1 MIEVDRSVWLGIG
14 LVSQRRVCHDYSV
27 RMPPPVLNPTLGGL
41 GRFACR
47 TKMLNPKALPEV
59 LGEVLSSGVQ
69 VAALVNRNGMLLGCA
84 GDSASATL
92 AGAIGANLWQC
103 HERCEGAGALECML
117 MECDEGRVALKAVG
131 SYVIVCCTDSSV
143 PFGQLKAKTH
153 ALHEFLQGPLR
164 QLG

>member
-1 MIEVDRSVWLGIG
+1 MV
-14 LVSQRRVCHDYSV
+14 
-27 RMPPPVLNPTLGGL
+27 PPD
-41 GRFACR
+41 
-47 TKMLNPKALPEV
+47 KMLNPKALPEV
-59 LGEVLSSGVQ
+59 LGEVLSSGMQ

-143 PFGQLKAKTH
+143 PFGQLKAKTL